1 MHLKNFSL
9 IETVQKSEEYV
20 LSAAYDMLST
30 NVVIPEDKE
39 QLALTANDKKQ
50 NLHRKDFLILAENIG
65 NSQKSAEKIIDK
77 IAKMKSKYIA
87 MCQASYIPEDMK
99 QAFEKL
105 ITERMEVLLK

>member
-1 MHLKNFSL
+1 M
-9 IETVQKSEEYV
+9 
-20 LSAAYDMLST
+20 SAAVDG
-30 NVVIPEDKE
+30 I
-39 QLALTANDKKQ
+39 
-50 NLHRKDFLILAENIG
+50 
-65 NSQKSAEKIIDK
+65 KSAEKIIDK